1 MAREREQELPSTPKD
16 VKTET
21 GARPKETNH
30 LSKSERGIGSVEE
43 KKSDNEGSESKE
55 KMVEQKSEAE
65 AKEK

>member
-1 MAREREQELPSTPKD
+1 MPSTPKD

-21 GARPKETNH
+21 GARPNETNH
-30 LSKSERGIGSVEE
+30 LSKSEREISNVEE

-55 KMVEQKSEAE
+55 KMVEKKSEAE